1 MVVQSVMVFGIGFL
15 SASLLVL
22 AFTPIV
28 HQRAVKLTTARLD
41 KAVPASIEELRV
53 EKDQMR
59 AQLAVSMRRLE
70 VVIEQLKKKNVAH
83 QTEISKKAELL
94 MSLQANLEAKLAEIS
109 ALEEKNSLIQGQLS
123 AALNERDTAAGLLLT
138 AQRSLANKDT
148 QLEHLATLESEHQQR
163 LAERDSVL
171 EKLQK
176 HLQKSETLIAALQS
190 DLSRARNRELSVADL
205 HREIDQLEDRIE
217 MIKMEVH

>member
-1 MVVQSVMVFGIGFL
+1 MVVQLVMVFGIGFL
-15 SASLLVL
+15 SAALLVL

-28 HQRAVKLTTARLD
+28 HQRAVRLTTARLD
-41 KAVPASIEELRV
+41 KAIPASIEELRI

-83 QTEISKKAELL
+83 QTEISRKTELL
-94 MSLQANLEAKLAEIS
+94 TSLQANLEAKLAEIS
-109 ALEEKNSLIQGQLS
+109 TLEEKNSCIQGQLS

-138 AQRSLANKDT
+138 AQRSLANKDS
-148 QLEHLATLESEHQQR
+148 QLEHLASLESEHQQR